1 MWVWNLAALMLRS
14 RKSWLRMVPMAVA
27 LLIMTVSLGVNRSIN
42 LSPEQSVTSTLGAA
56 DGLVSPGFSVLAGSS
71 SPTVPINRWKVRQ
84 INPYLETQVSVKG
97 LPEEVL
103 YQESSMP
110 GINTKGRYAL
120 ISGKW
125 PTKPSEIVVTP
136 SLRQGIGGKNKLVLE
151 PGNYDLT
158 IVGTVGATFDKS
170 SREIL
175 ARSGT
180 WQAWPLTQKQAKI
193 SGLSGNYLIFF
204 TSSDSAGTCSK
215 VNDDLGSDPL
225 DSDACTTR
233 EQLLSKEFAPLS
245 GKKIVEQYLAWFLV
259 AGLGAGLAAAAAT
272 TSARRIIAPL
282 TAMGVP
288 RRKLALSLRVV
299 TLFMSMATA
308 AASLVTGELLVIA
321 IRPLLARFSDNPLSP
336 VSSPTMSAVTC
347 LGAAIVT
354 AVVMVTP
361 SSQRERKVHGKR
373 INVKMARLLAW
384 SGAIVACAL
393 LVWASVAAKAS
404 LISVAI
410 VSALSSLAA
419 GLVTPWLLALV
430 SGRDVS
436 PGRRLAAS
444 RALRSR
450 GSWHGLFAGLTA
462 GLVAATATGLLIV
475 ASLFAQMNATS
486 STGIPHGMAYFLAE
500 PGFSPS
506 LPGNLVKQFDDDLH
520 GARKVPM
527 TYGSS
532 DDRAGNSVAWWAFHN
547 VDDVASI
554 FPLTDRQRRQLQTAG
569 SLRVTTDE
577 QASSTEITVP
587 RDLGW
592 LGQIKVIGHGYTPP
606 AKSSDSSVSRGFLYV
621 GLSPNQE
628 DTAYHWATTH
638 HIDPS
643 YVMAPRM
650 APKVPLPAATL
661 VATGLFTMMTVIMA
675 GSLAR
680 DERLAQRRLTAHLR
694 RLGLTPR
701 WVDGVIF
708 FEVAMTCVVA
718 VIAGTIGSLL
728 ALLATSRIMSGTMD
742 LVHSGWWVLAALAGS
757 VMVGSTLGAT
767 IHRPYSWNT
776 TISD

>member
-1 MWVWNLAALMLRS
+1 MWMWNLAAWVLRS
-14 RKSWLRMVPMAVA
+14 RKSWLRMIPLATA
-27 LLIMTVSLGVNRSIN
+27 LLIMTVSLGVNRSIS
-42 LSPEQSVTSTLGAA
+42 LSSEQSVKSTLGAA
-56 DGLVSPGFSVLAGSS
+56 DGLVSPGFSIFAGSS
-71 SPTVPINRWKVRQ
+71 SPTLPIHRWNVRQ
-84 INPYLETQVSVKG
+84 ATPYLETQVSVKG
-97 LPEEVL
+97 FPEEVH
-103 YQESSMP
+103 YQESSVP
-110 GINTKGRYAL
+110 GAHTEGKYNL
-120 ISGKW
+120 ISGRW
-125 PTKPSEIVVTP
+125 PTKSSEVVINS
-136 SLRQGIGGKNKLVLE
+136 SLRQEISGRKNLILE
-151 PGNYDLT
+151 PGDYRLS

-175 ARSGT
+175 AHPGT

-193 SGLSGNYLIFF
+193 SGVSGNLLVFF
-204 TSSDSAGTCSK
+204 TSSDPAATCSK
-215 VNDDLGSDPL
+215 INDDLGSDPV

-233 EQLLSKEFAPLS
+233 NQLLSKESAPLS

-288 RRKLALSLRVV
+288 RRKLALSLRVI
-299 TLFMSMATA
+299 TLFMSVATA
-308 AASLVTGELLVIA
+308 AASLVAGELLVIA

-336 VSSPTMSAVTC
+336 ISLPTISALTC
-347 LGAAIVT
+347 LVAAVLT
-354 AVVMVTP
+354 AVVMATP
-361 SSQRERKVHGKR
+361 SSQRERKVHGTR

-384 SGAIVACAL
+384 GGAIVACAL
-393 LVWASVAAKAS
+393 LVWASAAAKAS

-410 VSALSSLAA
+410 VSVASSLAA
-419 GLVTPWLLALV
+419 GLVAPWLLTLV
-430 SGRDVS
+430 SGREVP

-444 RALRSR
+444 RALRRR

-462 GLVAATATGLLIV
+462 GLIAATATGLLIV

-486 STGIPHGMAYFLAE
+486 STGIPHGMAYFLTE
-500 PGFSPS
+500 PGFSPR
-506 LPGNLVKQFDDDLH
+506 LPGNLVTQFDDDLH

-527 TYGSS
+527 AYGSS
-532 DDRAGNSVAWWAFHN
+532 NDRTGNSVAWWAFHD

-554 FPLTDRQRRQLQTAG
+554 FPLTDGQRRQLQAAG

-577 QASSTEITVP
+577 QAPNTDITVP

-592 LGQIKVIGHGYTPP
+592 LGQIKVIGHGDASP
-606 AKSSDSSVSRGFLYV
+606 AKPSGSSVSKGFLYV

-628 DTAYHWATTH
+628 DIAYHWATTH
-638 HIDPS
+638 RIDPS

-650 APKVPLPAATL
+650 APKVPLPTATL
-661 VATGLFTMMTVIMA
+661 VATGLFTIITIIMI

-680 DERLAQRRLTAHLR
+680 DERLAQRRLTAYLR

-701 WVDGVIF
+701 WVDSVIF

-718 VIAGTIGSLL
+718 VVAGIVGSLL
-728 ALLATSRIMSGTMD
+728 ALLATSRIMPGTMD
-742 LVHSGWWVLAALAGS
+742 LVHGGWWVLAALAGS
-757 VMVGSTLGAT
+757 VMVGSVIGAA

>member
-204 TSSDSAGTCSK
+204 TSPDSAGTCSK

-347 LGAAIVT
+347 PGCRHRDRRRHGYPEQSAGTQGSWQTHQCENGSSVGMEWRYRGLRPLGMGFSGSESLADFGGHRFRALVVGGRTGDTVVT
-354 AVVMVTP
+354 SFGLRTRRFTGPQARRVSCP
-361 SSQRERKVHGKR
+361 SLSGF
-373 INVKMARLLAW
+373 MARTVRRAH
-384 SGAIVACAL
+384 GRACCRYCDR
-393 LVWASVAAKAS
+393 
-404 LISVAI
+404 
-410 VSALSSLAA
+410 SAYC
-419 GLVTPWLLALV
+419 
-430 SGRDVS
+430 
-436 PGRRLAAS
+436 RLTV
-444 RALRSR
+444 R
-450 GSWHGLFAGLTA
+450 
-462 GLVAATATGLLIV
+462 
-475 ASLFAQMNATS
+475 
-486 STGIPHGMAYFLAE
+486 
-500 PGFSPS
+500 
-506 LPGNLVKQFDDDLH
+506 
-520 GARKVPM
+520 
-527 TYGSS
+527 
-532 DDRAGNSVAWWAFHN
+532 
-547 VDDVASI
+547 
-554 FPLTDRQRRQLQTAG
+554 
-569 SLRVTTDE
+569 TDE
-577 QASSTEITVP
+577 C
-587 RDLGW
+587 
-592 LGQIKVIGHGYTPP
+592 H
-606 AKSSDSSVSRGFLYV
+606 
-621 GLSPNQE
+621 
-628 DTAYHWATTH
+628 
-638 HIDPS
+638 
-643 YVMAPRM
+643 
-650 APKVPLPAATL
+650 
-661 VATGLFTMMTVIMA
+661 
-675 GSLAR
+675 
-680 DERLAQRRLTAHLR
+680 
-694 RLGLTPR
+694 
-701 WVDGVIF
+701 
-708 FEVAMTCVVA
+708 
-718 VIAGTIGSLL
+718 
-728 ALLATSRIMSGTMD
+728 
-742 LVHSGWWVLAALAGS
+742 
-757 VMVGSTLGAT
+757 
-767 IHRPYSWNT
+767 
-776 TISD
+776 

>member
-233 EQLLSKEFAPLS
+233 GQLLSKEFAPLS

-259 AGLGAGLAAAAAT
+259 AGLGAGLAAAAA
-272 TSARRIIAPL
+272 
-282 TAMGVP
+282 
-288 RRKLALSLRVV
+288 
-299 TLFMSMATA
+299 
-308 AASLVTGELLVIA
+308 SLVTGELLVIA
-321 IRPLLARFSDNPLSP
+321 IRPLLARFSDSPLSP

-404 LISVAI
+404 LMSVAI

-554 FPLTDRQRRQLQTAG
+554 LPLTDGQRRQLQTAG

-742 LVHSGWWVLAALAGS
+742 LVHSGWWVVAALVGS

>member
-1 MWVWNLAALMLRS
+1 MWVWDLAALMLRS

-120 ISGKW
+120 VSGKW
-125 PTKPSEIVVTP
+125 PTKPSEVVVTP

-175 ARSGT
+175 AHSGT

-233 EQLLSKEFAPLS
+233 GQLLSKEFAPLS

-321 IRPLLARFSDNPLSP
+321 IRPLLARFSDSPLSP

-373 INVKMARLLAW
+373 INVKNGSSVGMEWRYRGLRPLGMGFSGSESLADVGGHRFRALVVDGRTGGTVVTGFGLRTRRFTGPQARRVSCPSLSGFMARTVRRAH
-384 SGAIVACAL
+384 GRACCRYCYR
-393 LVWASVAAKAS
+393 
-404 LISVAI
+404 
-410 VSALSSLAA
+410 SAYC
-419 GLVTPWLLALV
+419 
-430 SGRDVS
+430 
-436 PGRRLAAS
+436 RLTV
-444 RALRSR
+444 R
-450 GSWHGLFAGLTA
+450 
-462 GLVAATATGLLIV
+462 
-475 ASLFAQMNATS
+475 
-486 STGIPHGMAYFLAE
+486 
-500 PGFSPS
+500 
-506 LPGNLVKQFDDDLH
+506 
-520 GARKVPM
+520 
-527 TYGSS
+527 
-532 DDRAGNSVAWWAFHN
+532 
-547 VDDVASI
+547 
-554 FPLTDRQRRQLQTAG
+554 
-569 SLRVTTDE
+569 TDE
-577 QASSTEITVP
+577 C
-587 RDLGW
+587 
-592 LGQIKVIGHGYTPP
+592 H
-606 AKSSDSSVSRGFLYV
+606 
-621 GLSPNQE
+621 
-628 DTAYHWATTH
+628 
-638 HIDPS
+638 
-643 YVMAPRM
+643 
-650 APKVPLPAATL
+650 
-661 VATGLFTMMTVIMA
+661 
-675 GSLAR
+675 
-680 DERLAQRRLTAHLR
+680 
-694 RLGLTPR
+694 
-701 WVDGVIF
+701 
-708 FEVAMTCVVA
+708 
-718 VIAGTIGSLL
+718 
-728 ALLATSRIMSGTMD
+728 
-742 LVHSGWWVLAALAGS
+742 
-757 VMVGSTLGAT
+757 
-767 IHRPYSWNT
+767 
-776 TISD
+776 